1 MEQNIKVLE
10 EILEYSKNHI
20 HMELIS
26 FIEGILLQY
35 ELRIK
40 DEESIKELKEFKA
53 KMSLP
58 F

>member
-10 EILEYSKNHI
+10 EILEYNKNHI